1 MNSTAQ
7 KNTTTASSLLFIHA
21 QTSLHPGSGTA
32 LGVVDLPV
40 QRERHTRWPTI
51 AGSALK
57 GILRDAY
64 REMLSQ
70 KSQKCRRSANN
81 DPELVSIFGP
91 GEVDE
96 SSAHA
101 GALTVTDARILAFPV
116 RSLRGVF
123 AWVTCPAVLDRLQR
137 DLALA
142 GQGNEEVAKM
152 VSPSVQKNKALV
164 PQGSPLLVDQGRKI
178 VLEEFDFERA
188 GDCSGLADWIA
199 QRAVADEATRQRM
212 RSHLVVLH
220 DDDFTHFVQHATEVV
235 ARIALD
241 YERKT
246 VRTGALFYQEFLP
259 PETIFYSLL
268 VARQSRRPPNA
279 TQSPAEQ
286 PDSTA
291 PENASGTNEQR
302 LSAAKILEHVR
313 NCLAEVKVLQIGGDE
328 TTGKGLCAVRVV

>member
-1 MNSTAQ
+1 MNNTAVQ
-7 KNTTTASSLLFIHA
+7 QNLMVQYGFLFIHA

-64 REMLSQ
+64 REMLFQ
-70 KSQKCRRSANN
+70 KGQSRRSANN
-81 DPELVSIFGP
+81 DPELVAIFGP

-96 SSAHA
+96 SNSHA
-101 GALTVTDARILAFPV
+101 GALTVTDARLLAFPV

-123 AWVTCPAVLDRLQR
+123 AWITCPAVLARLQR

-142 GQGNEEVAKM
+142 GQWNEEVAKKLAA
-152 VSPSVQKNKALV
+152 SVDNNKALT
-164 PQGSPLLVDQGRKI
+164 PQNSPLLVDQGRKV

-188 GDCSGLADWIA
+188 GDCSELAQWIA
-199 QRAVADEATRQRM
+199 ERAVADPATQQRI

-220 DDDFTHFVQHATEVV
+220 DDDFTHFAHHATEVV

-246 VRTGALFYQEFLP
+246 VQTGALFYQEFLP

-268 VARQSRRPPNA
+268 VARQSRRVPKEN
-279 TQSPAEQ
+279 QSGSGEQDSDEKKESPTKKAE
-286 PDSTA
+286 
-291 PENASGTNEQR
+291 R
-302 LSAAKILEHVR
+302 LSAAEILAKVDE
-313 NCLAEVKVLQIGGDE
+313 CLKQVQVLQIGGDE
-328 TTGKGLCAVRVV
+328 TTGKGLCGVRVV